1 MIPVVLPV
9 TAVEEGEQAVMPDLT
24 LDGIAA
30 ALEKTLANH
39 LGGEH
44 GYYSPDRVGD
54 GWLDTQIENMA
65 AALFD
70 DGWTPPVVLP
80 VALERGQR

>member
-1 MIPVVLPV
+1 MR
-9 TAVEEGEQAVMPDLT
+9 PDLT
-24 LDGIAA
+24 LDDIAV

-39 LGGEH
+39 IGGH
-44 GYYSPDRVGD
+44 GYYSRDRVGD
-54 GWLDTQIENMA
+54 GWLDTQIEDMA

-80 VALERGQR
+80 VPVERGQG